1 MDRRRFL
8 THAAAAP
15 LLLHGAS
22 LHAAPATDTR
32 LLVVF
37 MRGAYDC
44 ANLLVP
50 ATSEFYYES
59 RPNIAIPKDQALPL
73 TDGWALHPAMAQS
86 LMPMYQRGELA
97 FVPFAGTDDLSR
109 SHFET
114 QNSIEVG
121 RAASARGN
129 YRSGF
134 LNRLS
139 EVLSRDSRR
148 PASFTR
154 DVPQIFR
161 GELGVPNID
170 LGGGSRKS
178 TLTDDRART
187 LARMYQGTDLGQS
200 VDEGLQIAAQSE
212 AMQREMAQA
221 NGKAVSAQAL
231 AAQAERIGGFMA
243 ERYNIGFVDVG
254 GWDTHVAQGG
264 VTGALANNLARLG
277 TALAAYAK
285 AMGPAW
291 KNTTVVVI
299 SEFGRTFR
307 ENGNRGTDHGH
318 GSVYWV
324 LGGTVRGGRVAG
336 QQVEV
341 EQATL
346 FQNRDYPVLNDY
358 RAMFGGLFGKL
369 YGLNARQLDTVF
381 PGTRAQDLRLV

>member
-15 LLLHGAS
+15 LLLHGVS
-22 LHAAPATDTR
+22 LHAAPAADTR

-50 ATSEFYYES
+50 SDSAFYYES
-59 RPNIAIPKDQALPL
+59 RPNIAIPRDQALPL
-73 TDGWALHPAMAQS
+73 ADGWALHPALADS
-86 LMPMYQRGELA
+86 LMPMYRRGELA

-114 QNSIEVG
+114 QNSIEIG
-121 RAASARGN
+121 HAANAREG

-139 EVLSRDSRR
+139 GVLSRDSHR

-170 LGGGSRKS
+170 LGGGNRKS
-178 TLTDDRART
+178 TLNDDRARA
-187 LARMYQGTDLGQS
+187 LARMYQDTDLSQS
-200 VDEGLQIAAQSE
+200 VNEGLQIAAQSE
-212 AMQREMAQA
+212 AMQKEMAQA
-221 NGKAVSAQAL
+221 NGQAVSTQAL
-231 AAQAERIGGFMA
+231 AMQAERIGGFMA

-264 VTGALANNLARLG
+264 VTGSLANNLGRLG
-277 TALAAYAK
+277 RALAAYAK

-291 KNTTVVVI
+291 KHTTVVVI

-324 LGGTVRGGRVAG
+324 LGGTVRGGRIAG
-336 QQVEV
+336 QQVKV

-358 RAMFGGLFGKL
+358 RGVFSGLFGRL
-369 YGLNARQLDTVF
+369 YGLNAKQLGTVF
-381 PGTRAQDLRLV
+381 PGSRAQDLRLV

>member
-1 MDRRRFL
+1 
-8 THAAAAP
+8 
-15 LLLHGAS
+15 
-22 LHAAPATDTR
+22 
-32 LLVVF
+32 
-37 MRGAYDC
+37 
-44 ANLLVP
+44 
-50 ATSEFYYES
+50 
-59 RPNIAIPKDQALPL
+59 
-73 TDGWALHPAMAQS
+73 
-86 LMPMYQRGELA
+86 
-97 FVPFAGTDDLSR
+97 
-109 SHFET
+109 
-114 QNSIEVG
+114 VG

-139 EVLSRDSRR
+139 EVLSRDSRH

-170 LGGGSRKS
+170 LGGGNRKS
-178 TLTDDRART
+178 TLNEDRART

-212 AMQREMAQA
+212 AMQKEMAQA
-221 NGKAVSAQAL
+221 NGKAVSTQTL

-243 ERYNIGFVDVG
+243 DRYNIGFVDVG

-264 VTGALANNLARLG
+264 VNGNLANNLGRLG
-277 TALAAYAK
+277 QALAAYAK

-324 LGGTVRGGRVAG
+324 LGGTVRGGRIAG
-336 QQVEV
+336 RQVEV
-341 EQATL
+341 GHATL
-346 FQNRDYPVLNDY
+346 FQDRDYPVLNDY
-358 RAMFGGLFGKL
+358 RAVFGGLFGKL